1 MRRCFVVRLDQYSPT
16 VKAIMQEN
24 ESAAIY
30 SQIDEVKE
38 AVSEVL
44 AQAKKLGATA
54 AEAAMSRT
62 SGLSV
67 GTRLGEVETI
77 EFNQDGGL
85 GVSIYVGNK
94 KGSASTTDLS
104 PSALRSVVEKAIE
117 IGKYT
122 SEDPCNGLADAELLE
137 QSPPDLD
144 LYHPWQVTPEQGI
157 EICQEAEQA
166 ALNLDE
172 RIVNSD
178 GASFSSHQGLRVYGN
193 SHGMLAGY
201 PRTRHSI
208 STMVIGQQ
216 GEQMQRD
223 AAYTV
228 SREQAGL
235 KAAKD
240 VGLEAA
246 QETLARLNSQKLGTM
261 KVPVIFR
268 ADVANS
274 LFGHLVSAI
283 GGGALYR
290 KSSFL
295 LDSLNTQ
302 VFSDI
307 VNISERPHLAKGF
320 ASSPFDAE
328 GVKTQDREII
338 HGGELQTYLLASY
351 AARKMGMTATGH
363 AGGIHN
369 WLVQQTHDDLH
380 ALLKQ
385 MGKGLLVTELMGQG
399 VNTVTGDYSRGAAGF
414 WVENGEIQYPVSE
427 ITIAGNLSSMFKGVA
442 GIGGDVDPRGG
453 VLTGSVLIEQMQVAG
468 Q

>member
-1 MRRCFVVRLDQYSPT
+1 MKDP
-16 VKAIMQEN
+16 
-24 ESAAIY
+24 IY
-30 SQIDEVKE
+30 QHISEVKD

-44 AQAKKLGATA
+44 EHAKKLGATA
-54 AEAAMSRT
+54 AEAAMSST

-67 GTRLGEVETI
+67 STRMGEVETI

-85 GVSIYVGNK
+85 GISVYVGNN
-94 KGSASTTDLS
+94 KGSASTADLN
-104 PSALRSVVEKAIE
+104 PKTLRTVVEKAID
-117 IGKYT
+117 IAKFT
-122 SEDPCNGLADAELLE
+122 SDDPFNGIADKELLE
-137 QSPPDLD
+137 FAPQDLD
-144 LYHPWQVTPEQGI
+144 LYHPWEVSPEQGI
-157 EICQEAEQA
+157 ELCHQAEQA
-166 ALNLDE
+166 ALNADE

-193 SHGMLAGY
+193 SHGMIAGY

-208 STMVIGQQ
+208 STMVIGKE

-223 AAYTV
+223 SAYTV
-228 SREQAGL
+228 ARHKDDL
-235 KAAKD
+235 NDAAK

-246 QETLARLNSQKLGTM
+246 TETLAKLNSQKLGTM

-268 ADVANS
+268 ADIANS

-295 LDSLNTQ
+295 LDSLGTK
-302 VFSDI
+302 VFSDC
-307 VNISERPHLAKGF
+307 VNIYERPHLLKGL

-328 GVKTQDREII
+328 GLKTVDREII
-338 HGGELQTYLLASY
+338 QGGELQTYLLASY
-351 AARKMGMTATGH
+351 AARKLSMAPTGH

-369 WLVQQTHDDLH
+369 WLVEQTHADLK
-380 ALLKQ
+380 ALLKT
-385 MGKGLLVTELMGQG
+385 MGTGLLVTELMGQG

-427 ITIAGNLSSMFKGVA
+427 ITIAGNLKDMFKAVVGL
-442 GIGGDVDPRGG
+442 GGDIERRGG
-453 VLTGSVLIEQMQVAG
+453 IQTGSVLIEQMQVAG
-468 Q
+468 S

>member
-1 MRRCFVVRLDQYSPT
+1 MKDP
-16 VKAIMQEN
+16 
-24 ESAAIY
+24 IY
-30 SQIDEVKE
+30 QHISEVKD

-44 AQAKKLGATA
+44 EHAKKLGATA
-54 AEAAMSRT
+54 AEAAMSST

-67 GTRLGEVETI
+67 STRMGEVETI

-85 GVSIYVGNK
+85 GISVYVGNN
-94 KGSASTTDLS
+94 KGSASTADLN
-104 PSALRSVVEKAIE
+104 PKTLRTVVEKAID
-117 IGKYT
+117 IAKFT
-122 SEDPCNGLADAELLE
+122 SDDPFNGIADKELLE
-137 QSPPDLD
+137 FAPQDLD
-144 LYHPWQVTPEQGI
+144 LYHPWEVSPEQGV
-157 EICQEAEQA
+157 EFCHQAEQA
-166 ALNLDE
+166 ALNADE

-193 SHGMLAGY
+193 SHGMIAGY

-208 STMVIGQQ
+208 STMVIGKE

-223 AAYTV
+223 SAYTIA
-228 SREQAGL
+228 RHKDDL
-235 KAAKD
+235 NDAAK

-246 QETLARLNSQKLGTM
+246 TETLAKLNSQKLGTM

-268 ADVANS
+268 ADIANS

-295 LDSLNTQ
+295 LDSLGTK
-302 VFSDI
+302 VLSDC
-307 VNISERPHLAKGF
+307 VNISERPHLLKGL

-328 GVKTQDREII
+328 GLKTVDREII
-338 HGGELQTYLLASY
+338 QGGELQTYLLASY
-351 AARKMGMTATGH
+351 AARKLSMAPTGH

-369 WLVQQTHDDLH
+369 WLVEQTHADLK
-380 ALLKQ
+380 ALLKT
-385 MGKGLLVTELMGQG
+385 MGTGLLVTELMGQG

-427 ITIAGNLSSMFKGVA
+427 ITIAGNLKDMFKAVVGL
-442 GIGGDVDPRGG
+442 GGDIERRGG
-453 VLTGSVLIEQMQVAG
+453 IQTGSVLIEQMQVAG
-468 Q
+468 S

>member
-1 MRRCFVVRLDQYSPT
+1 
-16 VKAIMQEN
+16 MQQKDL
-24 ESAAIY
+24 APIY
-30 SQIDEVKE
+30 SQIEDVKN

-44 AQAKKLGATA
+44 EQAKKLGATA
-54 AEAAMSRT
+54 AEAAMSST

-67 GTRLGEVETI
+67 STRLGDVETI

-94 KGSASTTDLS
+94 KGSASTADLS
-104 PSALRSVVEKAIE
+104 PQALRSVVEKAIE
-117 IGKYT
+117 IAKYT

-137 QSPPDLD
+137 MSPPDLD
-144 LYHPWQVTPEQGI
+144 LYHPWQVTPEEGI
-157 EICQEAEQA
+157 ALCQEAEHA
-166 ALNLDE
+166 ALNFDE

-178 GASFSSHQGLRVYGN
+178 GASFSSHEGLRVYGN
-193 SHGMLAGY
+193 SHGMLAGF

-208 STMVIGQQ
+208 STMVIGQD

-223 AAYTV
+223 SAYTI
-228 SREQAGL
+228 SRDQNGL
-235 KAAKD
+235 KAAKE

-246 QETLARLNSQKLGTM
+246 SETIARLNSQKLGTM
-261 KVPVIFR
+261 KVPVVFR
-268 ADVANS
+268 ADIASS

-295 LDSLNTQ
+295 LDSINTQ

-307 VNISERPHLAKGF
+307 VNISERPHMLKGF
-320 ASSPFDAE
+320 ASSPFDSE
-328 GVKTQDREII
+328 GVKTIDREII
-338 HGGELQTYLLASY
+338 HGGELKTYLLASY
-351 AARKMGMTATGH
+351 AARKMGLTPTGH

-385 MGKGLLVTELMGQG
+385 MGTGLLVTELMGQG

-427 ITIAGNLSSMFKGVA
+427 ITIAGNLKDMFKGIA
-442 GIGGDVDPRGG
+442 GIGGDIDHRGG
-453 VLTGSVLIEQMQVAG
+453 VLTGSVLIEQMQIAG
-468 Q
+468 E

>member
-1 MRRCFVVRLDQYSPT
+1 MKDP
-16 VKAIMQEN
+16 
-24 ESAAIY
+24 IY
-30 SQIDEVKE
+30 QHISEVKD

-44 AQAKKLGATA
+44 EHAKKLGATA
-54 AEAAMSRT
+54 AEAAMSST

-67 GTRLGEVETI
+67 STRMGEVETI

-85 GVSIYVGNK
+85 GISVYVGNN
-94 KGSASTTDLS
+94 KGSASTADLN
-104 PSALRSVVEKAIE
+104 PKTLRTVVEKAID
-117 IGKYT
+117 IAKFT
-122 SEDPCNGLADAELLE
+122 SDDPFNGIADKELLE
-137 QSPPDLD
+137 FAPQDLD
-144 LYHPWQVTPEQGI
+144 LYHPWEVSPEQGV
-157 EICQEAEQA
+157 EFCHQAEQA
-166 ALNLDE
+166 ALNADE

-193 SHGMLAGY
+193 SHGMIAGY

-208 STMVIGQQ
+208 STMVIGKE

-223 AAYTV
+223 SAHTIA
-228 SREQAGL
+228 RHKDDL
-235 KAAKD
+235 NDAAK

-246 QETLARLNSQKLGTM
+246 TETLAKLNSQKLGTM

-268 ADVANS
+268 ADIANS

-295 LDSLNTQ
+295 LDSLGTK
-302 VFSDI
+302 VFSDC
-307 VNISERPHLAKGF
+307 VNISERPHLLKGL

-328 GVKTQDREII
+328 GLKTVDREIVQ
-338 HGGELQTYLLASY
+338 GGELQTYLLASY
-351 AARKMGMTATGH
+351 AARKLSMAPTGH

-369 WLVQQTHDDLH
+369 WLVEQTHADLK
-380 ALLKQ
+380 ALLKT
-385 MGKGLLVTELMGQG
+385 MGTGLLVTELMGQG

-427 ITIAGNLSSMFKGVA
+427 ITIAGNLKDMFKAVVGL
-442 GIGGDVDPRGG
+442 GGDIERRGG
-453 VLTGSVLIEQMQVAG
+453 IQTGSVLIEQMQVAG
-468 Q
+468 S

>member
-1 MRRCFVVRLDQYSPT
+1 MKDP
-16 VKAIMQEN
+16 
-24 ESAAIY
+24 IY
-30 SQIDEVKE
+30 QHISEVKD

-44 AQAKKLGATA
+44 EHAKKLGATA
-54 AEAAMSRT
+54 AEAAMSST

-67 GTRLGEVETI
+67 STRMGEVETI

-85 GVSIYVGNK
+85 GISVYVGNN
-94 KGSASTTDLS
+94 KGSASTADLN
-104 PSALRSVVEKAIE
+104 PKTLRTVVEKAID
-117 IGKYT
+117 IAKFT
-122 SEDPCNGLADAELLE
+122 SDDPFNGIADKELLE
-137 QSPPDLD
+137 FAPLDLD
-144 LYHPWQVTPEQGI
+144 LYHPWEVSPEQGI
-157 EICQEAEQA
+157 ELCHQAEQA
-166 ALNLDE
+166 ALNADE

-193 SHGMLAGY
+193 SHGMIAGY

-208 STMVIGQQ
+208 STMVIGKD

-223 AAYTV
+223 SAYTV
-228 SREQAGL
+228 ARHKDDL
-235 KAAKD
+235 NDAAK

-246 QETLARLNSQKLGTM
+246 TETLAKLNSQKLGTM

-268 ADVANS
+268 ADIANS

-295 LDSLNTQ
+295 LDSLGTK
-302 VFSDI
+302 VFSDC
-307 VNISERPHLAKGF
+307 VNISERPHLLKGL

-328 GVKTQDREII
+328 GLKTVDREII
-338 HGGELQTYLLASY
+338 QGGELQTYLLASY
-351 AARKMGMTATGH
+351 AARKLSMTPTGH

-369 WLVQQTHDDLH
+369 WLVEQTHADLK
-380 ALLKQ
+380 ALLKT
-385 MGKGLLVTELMGQG
+385 MGTGLLVTELMGQG

-427 ITIAGNLSSMFKGVA
+427 ITIAGNLKDMFKAVVGL
-442 GIGGDVDPRGG
+442 GGDIERRGG
-453 VLTGSVLIEQMQVAG
+453 IQTGSVLIEQMQVAG
-468 Q
+468 S

>member
-1 MRRCFVVRLDQYSPT
+1 MKDP
-16 VKAIMQEN
+16 
-24 ESAAIY
+24 IY
-30 SQIDEVKE
+30 QHISEVKD

-44 AQAKKLGATA
+44 EHAKKLGATA
-54 AEAAMSRT
+54 AEAAMSST

-67 GTRLGEVETI
+67 STRMGEVETI

-85 GVSIYVGNK
+85 GISVYVGNN
-94 KGSASTTDLS
+94 KGSASTADLN
-104 PSALRSVVEKAIE
+104 PKTLRTVVEKAID
-117 IGKYT
+117 IAKFT
-122 SEDPCNGLADAELLE
+122 SDDPYNGIADKELLE
-137 QSPPDLD
+137 FAPLDLD
-144 LYHPWQVTPEQGI
+144 LYHPWEVSPEQGI
-157 EICQEAEQA
+157 ELCHQAEQA
-166 ALNLDE
+166 ALNADE

-193 SHGMLAGY
+193 SHGMVAGY

-208 STMVIGQQ
+208 STMVIGKE

-223 AAYTV
+223 SAYTV
-228 SREQAGL
+228 ARHKDDL
-235 KAAKD
+235 NDAAK

-246 QETLARLNSQKLGTM
+246 TETLAKLNSQKLGTM

-268 ADVANS
+268 ADIANS

-295 LDSLNTQ
+295 LDSLGTK
-302 VFSDI
+302 VFSDC
-307 VNISERPHLAKGF
+307 VNISERPHLLKGL

-328 GVKTQDREII
+328 GLKTVDREII
-338 HGGELQTYLLASY
+338 QGGELQTYLLASY
-351 AARKMGMTATGH
+351 AARKLSMAPTGH

-369 WLVQQTHDDLH
+369 WLVEQTHADLK
-380 ALLKQ
+380 ALLKT
-385 MGKGLLVTELMGQG
+385 MGTGLLVTELMGQG

-427 ITIAGNLSSMFKGVA
+427 ITIAGNLKDMFKAVVGL
-442 GIGGDVDPRGG
+442 GGDIERRGG
-453 VLTGSVLIEQMQVAG
+453 IQTGSVLIEQMQVAG
-468 Q
+468 S

>member
-1 MRRCFVVRLDQYSPT
+1 MKDP
-16 VKAIMQEN
+16 
-24 ESAAIY
+24 IY
-30 SQIDEVKE
+30 QHISEVKD

-44 AQAKKLGATA
+44 EHAKKLGATA
-54 AEAAMSRT
+54 AEAAMSST

-67 GTRLGEVETI
+67 STRMGEVETI

-85 GVSIYVGNK
+85 GISVYVGNN
-94 KGSASTTDLS
+94 KGSASTADLN
-104 PSALRSVVEKAIE
+104 PKTLRTVVEKAID
-117 IGKYT
+117 IAKFT
-122 SEDPCNGLADAELLE
+122 SDDPFNGIADKELLE
-137 QSPPDLD
+137 FAPQDLD
-144 LYHPWQVTPEQGI
+144 LYHPWEVSPEQGV
-157 EICQEAEQA
+157 EFCHQAEQA
-166 ALNLDE
+166 ALNADE

-193 SHGMLAGY
+193 SHGMIAGY

-208 STMVIGQQ
+208 STMVIGKE

-223 AAYTV
+223 SAYTIA
-228 SREQAGL
+228 RHKDDL
-235 KAAKD
+235 NDAAK

-246 QETLARLNSQKLGTM
+246 TETLAKLNSQKLGTM

-268 ADVANS
+268 ADIANS

-295 LDSLNTQ
+295 LDSLGTK
-302 VFSDI
+302 VFSDC
-307 VNISERPHLAKGF
+307 VNISERPHLLKGL

-328 GVKTQDREII
+328 GLKTVDREII
-338 HGGELQTYLLASY
+338 QGGELQTYLLASY
-351 AARKMGMTATGH
+351 AARKLSMAPTGH

-369 WLVQQTHDDLH
+369 WLVEQTHADLK
-380 ALLKQ
+380 ALFKT
-385 MGKGLLVTELMGQG
+385 MGTGLLVTELMGQG

-427 ITIAGNLSSMFKGVA
+427 ITIAGNLKDMFKAVVGL
-442 GIGGDVDPRGG
+442 GGDIERRGG
-453 VLTGSVLIEQMQVAG
+453 IQTGSVLIEQMQVAG
-468 Q
+468 S

>member
-1 MRRCFVVRLDQYSPT
+1 MKDP
-16 VKAIMQEN
+16 
-24 ESAAIY
+24 IY
-30 SQIDEVKE
+30 QHISEVKD

-44 AQAKKLGATA
+44 EHAKKLGATA
-54 AEAAMSRT
+54 AEAAMSST

-67 GTRLGEVETI
+67 STRMGEVETI

-85 GVSIYVGNK
+85 GISVYVGNN
-94 KGSASTTDLS
+94 KGSASTADLN
-104 PSALRSVVEKAIE
+104 PKTLRTVVEKAID
-117 IGKYT
+117 IAKFT
-122 SEDPCNGLADAELLE
+122 SDDPFNGIADKELLE
-137 QSPPDLD
+137 FAPQDLD
-144 LYHPWQVTPEQGI
+144 LYHPWEVSPEQGI
-157 EICQEAEQA
+157 ELCHQAEQA
-166 ALNLDE
+166 ALNADE

-193 SHGMLAGY
+193 SHGMIAGY

-208 STMVIGQQ
+208 STMVIGKE

-223 AAYTV
+223 SAYTIA
-228 SREQAGL
+228 RHKDDL
-235 KAAKD
+235 NDAAK

-246 QETLARLNSQKLGTM
+246 TETLAKLNSQKLGTM

-268 ADVANS
+268 ADIANS

-295 LDSLNTQ
+295 LDSLGTK
-302 VFSDI
+302 VFSDC
-307 VNISERPHLAKGF
+307 VNISERPHLLKGL

-328 GVKTQDREII
+328 GLKTVDREII
-338 HGGELQTYLLASY
+338 QGGELQTYLLASY
-351 AARKMGMTATGH
+351 AARKLSMAPTGH

-369 WLVQQTHDDLH
+369 WLVEQTHADLK
-380 ALLKQ
+380 ALLKT
-385 MGKGLLVTELMGQG
+385 MGTGLLVTELMGQG

-427 ITIAGNLSSMFKGVA
+427 ITIAGNLKDMFKAVVGL
-442 GIGGDVDPRGG
+442 GGDIERRGG
-453 VLTGSVLIEQMQVAG
+453 IQTGSVLIEQMQVAG
-468 Q
+468 S

>member
-1 MRRCFVVRLDQYSPT
+1 MKDP
-16 VKAIMQEN
+16 
-24 ESAAIY
+24 IY
-30 SQIDEVKE
+30 QHISEVKD

-44 AQAKKLGATA
+44 EHAKKLGATA
-54 AEAAMSRT
+54 AEAAMSST

-67 GTRLGEVETI
+67 STRMGEVETI

-85 GVSIYVGNK
+85 GISVYVGNN
-94 KGSASTTDLS
+94 KGSASTADLN
-104 PSALRSVVEKAIE
+104 PKTLRTVVEKAID
-117 IGKYT
+117 IAKFT
-122 SEDPCNGLADAELLE
+122 SDDPFNGIADKELLE
-137 QSPPDLD
+137 FAPLDLD
-144 LYHPWQVTPEQGI
+144 LYHPWEVSPEQGI
-157 EICQEAEQA
+157 ELCHQAEQA
-166 ALNLDE
+166 ALNADE

-193 SHGMLAGY
+193 SHGMIAGY

-208 STMVIGQQ
+208 STMVIGKD

-223 AAYTV
+223 SAYTV
-228 SREQAGL
+228 ARHKDDL
-235 KAAKD
+235 NDAAK

-246 QETLARLNSQKLGTM
+246 TETLAKLNSQKLGTM

-268 ADVANS
+268 ADIANS

-295 LDSLNTQ
+295 LDSLGTK
-302 VFSDI
+302 VFSDC
-307 VNISERPHLAKGF
+307 VNISERPHLLRGL

-328 GVKTQDREII
+328 GLKTVDREII
-338 HGGELQTYLLASY
+338 QGGELQTYLLASY
-351 AARKMGMTATGH
+351 AARKLSMTPTGH

-369 WLVQQTHDDLH
+369 WLVEQTHADLK
-380 ALLKQ
+380 ALLKT
-385 MGKGLLVTELMGQG
+385 MGTGLLVTELMGQG

-427 ITIAGNLSSMFKGVA
+427 ITIAGNLKDMFKAVVGLGGDIERRA
-442 GIGGDVDPRGG
+442 GIQ
-453 VLTGSVLIEQMQVAG
+453 TGSVLIEQMQVAG
-468 Q
+468 S